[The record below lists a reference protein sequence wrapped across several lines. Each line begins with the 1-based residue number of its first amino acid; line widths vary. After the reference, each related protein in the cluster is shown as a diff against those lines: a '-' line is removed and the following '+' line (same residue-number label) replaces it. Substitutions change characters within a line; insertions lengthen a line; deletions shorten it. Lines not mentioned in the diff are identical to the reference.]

1 MNTAKQ
7 TYKIKRLYTII
18 SIIIALILSLTLL
31 SAVFDGYSQ
40 FLIIYRN
47 HLLLSEYS
55 DLGLSSDIERY
66 GKIIRID
73 EKLSDSKGFMMDNNI
88 VMFDKLNLELLY
100 AKQNYEI
107 YFEFKNQYE
116 IALNESNI
124 CYKDYDINNNQKTN
138 EDLNKCIEKI
148 NYQIDSINN
157 YDRDFNCLNVTKE
170 YLAAEKVFFN
180 DLKIYNDYILMQ
192 DAVNSTVIKNS
203 LEKQATTIS
212 DLRDKSFEEY
222 QSLCPNYLLD
232 EINRIEN
239 ALSEI
244 EFNTE

>member
-7 TYKIKRLYTII
+7 TNKIKRLYTII
-18 SIIIALILSLTLL
+18 SIIVATILSIMIIITI
-31 SAVFDGYSQ
+31 FDGYSQ

-66 GKIIRID
+66 EKIIRID

-170 YLAAEKVFFN
+170 YLAAEKVF
-180 DLKIYNDYILMQ
+180 LM
-192 DAVNSTVIKNS
+192 I
-203 LEKQATTIS
+203 
-212 DLRDKSFEEY
+212 
-222 QSLCPNYLLD
+222 
-232 EINRIEN
+232 
-239 ALSEI
+239 
-244 EFNTE
+244 